1 MLRLTQMQFPDVD
14 RARKGAYLRDRCNLR
29 SVSDAGFPA
38 GMYNTSQPETPTIS
52 VITVTFNAGNQLS
65 GLIDSLRAQ
74 SDRNF
79 EWIVVDGAS
88 TDKTSDLLKASGI
101 VSTWISEPD
110 CGIYDALNKAIRIS
124 TGEYYLVLGAD
135 DKLLPDAIA
144 NYRQH
149 ATLSGADLVTASIF
163 LDGHVSKRKMGR
175 SWWNGMFA
183 YVSGHSV
190 GTLIRRSLHDRFG
203 HYSRR
208 FPVAADMY
216 FIKTACKS
224 PDVRVHQADFVAGEH
239 GKAGVSSVD
248 KAATFCDCFRV
259 QIETERWK
267 LPQIIIFLVKLT
279 WRMGDLINSSRKTIE
294 RP

>member
-1 MLRLTQMQFPDVD
+1 MMQQTDPILPSPSSGLV
-14 RARKGAYLRDRCNLR
+14 
-29 SVSDAGFPA
+29 
-38 GMYNTSQPETPTIS
+38 IS
-52 VITVTFNAGNQLS
+52 IITATFNAADQLP

-74 SDRNF
+74 SDRDF

-88 TDKTSDLLKASGI
+88 TDATIDLLEASGDI

-110 CGIYDALNKAIRIS
+110 FGIYDALNKAIRLS

-135 DKLLPDAIA
+135 DRLLPDAIA
-144 NYRQH
+144 QYRRH
-149 ATLSGADLVTASIF
+149 ATLSGADLVTASIL
-163 LDGHVSKRKMGR
+163 LDGRVSAGKLGR

-203 HYSRR
+203 YYSRR

-216 FIKTACKS
+216 FIKTACMS

-259 QIETERWK
+259 QLETERWK
-267 LPQIIIFLVKLT
+267 LPQIIIFIAKVI
-279 WRMGDLINSSRKTIE
+279 WRAGDLLKPSHTK
-294 RP
+294 P